1 MKHDSQ
7 PSRAGNDRLLL
18 RKNGVQLC
26 SDLEPVPA
34 ANDPGLGRR
43 EFVYRLG
50 KGLGSVALSS
60 MLYQDG
66 MLAASNT
73 GVNPLAPKPP
83 HLPGKAK
90 SCIFLF
96 MFGAPSQMD
105 TFDPKPALDR
115 FHGTPVTRIYG
126 SLEKRIYVG
135 SPFKFARHGK
145 SGIEV
150 SEIFPH
156 LSTCVDDMAVVRSLH
171 TDSSSHPVGSFLM
184 NTGLPIPGS
193 PSLGSWAVY
202 GLGTEN
208 QNLPAFVVLPD
219 KRRGIEGG
227 AVNYSNGYLPAVCQG
242 TLLSSEGVPI
252 VDLEPPEGVTPQR
265 QEASIGL
272 LNRLNRKL
280 LKAHPSNSDL
290 LGRMR
295 NYELAFRMQFAV
307 PEALDID
314 KEPEDI
320 KELYG
325 LNHAMSEHM
334 ARKCLMARRLVERG
348 VRFVQIY
355 CEGWDSHENIAL
367 EHRKRGLETDQPVA
381 GLLKDL
387 KQRGL
392 LDETL
397 VVWGGEFG
405 RTADNSMDF
414 FRSNPGRDHNKD
426 AMIMWFAGAG
436 IKGGTVVGATDELGI
451 NAAENV
457 YHLHDLHATIL
468 HCMGLDDMQ
477 LTYYHAGRF
486 KRLTDLGGR
495 VMKDIL
501 V

>member
-1 MKHDSQ
+1 MRNLLPKVCQDVESS
-7 PSRAGNDRLLL
+7 PDPRL
-18 RKNGVQLC
+18 G
-26 SDLEPVPA
+26 E
-34 ANDPGLGRR
+34 LGRR
-43 EFVYRLG
+43 DFIYRFG
-50 KGLGSVALSS
+50 RGLGSVALSS
-60 MLYQDG
+60 LLCQEG
-66 MLAASNT
+66 LLSKVEASS
-73 GVNPLAPKPP
+73 NPLAPKPP

-96 MFGAPSQMD
+96 MFGGPSQMD
-105 TFDPKPALDR
+105 TFDPKPALAQY
-115 FHGTPVTRIYG
+115 HGTPVNRIYG
-126 SLEKRIYVG
+126 TMEKRIYVG
-135 SPFKFARHGK
+135 SPFKFSRHGK
-145 SGIEV
+145 SGMEI

-156 LSTCVDDMAVVRSLH
+156 LATCADDIALVRSMH

-184 NTGLPIPGS
+184 NTGLPIPGG
-193 PSLGSWAVY
+193 PSLGSWVVH

-227 AVNYSNGYLPAVCQG
+227 AVNYANSYLPAVSQG
-242 TLLSSEGVPI
+242 TLLSAEGLPI
-252 VDLEPPEGVTPQR
+252 VDIKPPKGVTSQ
-265 QEASIGL
+265 QQQANLSL
-272 LNRLNRKL
+272 LNRLNQRL
-280 LKAHPSNSDL
+280 LTTHPSNRDL

-307 PEALDID
+307 PETLDID
-314 KEPEDI
+314 QEPESI
-320 KELYG
+320 KNLYG
-325 LNHAMSEHM
+325 LNDNMSEHM
-334 ARKCLMARRLVERG
+334 ARKCLMARRLVENG

-355 CEGWDSHENIAL
+355 CDGWDSHENIAV
-367 EHRKRGLETDQPVA
+367 EHRNRGLETDKPVA

-397 VVWGGEFG
+397 VVWCGEMG
-405 RTADNSMDF
+405 RTADNSMSF
-414 FRSNPGRDHNKD
+414 FRSHPGRDHNKD

-451 NAAENV
+451 KAVEDV

-468 HCMGLDDMQ
+468 HCLGLDDMQ

-495 VMKDIL
+495 LIKQIL